1 MKFRNKESGEIYDR
15 WNDIPCDGKCW
26 NCPASF
32 DNNKYKTLCSDFFRR
47 FPNEAAAALGCE
59 VIEDDA
65 PYSEL
70 SADHLTVTNNYQNYQ
85 GNKITL
91 EWISVKDRLPD
102 PKVTDKNPPTV
113 LAVKQGMV
121 GKIICVARWN
131 GADWIEKGKEIT
143 VTHWMPLP
151 EPPKEENPCSK
162 TE

>member
-1 MKFRNKESGEIYDR
+1 MS
-15 WNDIPCDGKCW
+15 
-26 NCPASF
+26 
-32 DNNKYKTLCSDFFRR
+32 
-47 FPNEAAAALGCE
+47 
-59 VIEDDA
+59 
-65 PYSEL
+65 
-70 SADHLTVTNNYQNYQ
+70 
-85 GNKITL
+85 